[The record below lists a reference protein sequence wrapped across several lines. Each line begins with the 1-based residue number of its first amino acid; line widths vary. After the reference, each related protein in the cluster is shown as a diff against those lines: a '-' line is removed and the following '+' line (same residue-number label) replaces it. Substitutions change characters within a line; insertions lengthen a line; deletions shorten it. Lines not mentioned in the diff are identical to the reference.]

1 MNATTDIRKSCETC
15 LYLATHDKCDG
26 CLGTGEPYDYKNW
39 TLATFGQAM
48 ALEHERQVSG
58 ERNIVIGGQ
67 GEAEVNARWTVK
79 EAYEHLVHVSSEC
92 GYLTSAPK
100 FDADEACIRIICH
113 SEWFLF
119 WKAGAFDRI
128 EERSGRCHWSRHP
141 DFLKVKYR
149 KESLEGYGFPRGA
162 QHSGSCACIPK
173 PAQPGS
179 AWSDQDAHNPSP
191 A

>member
-1 MNATTDIRKSCETC
+1 MNAATDIPRSCETC

-48 ALEHERQVSG
+48 TLEHERQVSG
-58 ERNIVIGGQ
+58 ERNIVVGGQ

-79 EAYEHLVHVSSEC
+79 EAYEHLVRVSSEC

-100 FDADEACIRIICH
+100 FDADEACIRIFCH
-113 SEWFLF
+113 GEWFLF

-149 KESLEGYGFPRGA
+149 KESLEGYGFPRGT
-162 QHSGSCACIPK
+162 QHAGSCACIPK
-173 PAQPGS
+173 PA
-179 AWSDQDAHNPSP
+179 
-191 A
+191 